1 MGCGASKDG
10 VAEPQPMQIRG
21 YDTEFRLKGED
32 ALKSNIQ
39 VISDINSACVS
50 SLSISSSVLN
60 NPPSAFFYMD
70 NFDED
75 TFSDEEDSDLDP
87 SFTLPFKRIIEE
99 VDDDA
104 FITTALTALSGGKE
118 AKTDKKDKT
127 NIDDVEKRIEV
138 NVVAHNE
145 VLSAESGEDYLTCPL
160 YMVPRATSFQALMST
175 SPVLTQ
181 QHLGGDIMAR
191 EETDTEELL
200 VPERTHTVHEDRR
213 DQLEEPE
220 EFKRPANPAV
230 PDHEMN
236 HFGEDSASALIENL
250 KQEHHQKQVQPKQE
264 NLKPNNKMNTNETSS
279 DNQDKIVPKMP
290 PLTMVSPIPELP
302 AHLSK
307 KAALPTVTLKGNV
320 PIIHQDEL
328 VTAQGPVDSA
338 TRPCSCGDNLELSRW
353 SPMTENLEETPTP
366 ATKSPAGSEWRSP
379 SREMLD
385 PDIEDIVLLE
395 SPPPPPELHTLPLPA
410 MLDCHGIHMDNRDF
424 ISPCLR
430 FIS

>member
-1 MGCGASKDG
+1 MDVLLILTVMGCGASKDG

-191 EETDTEELL
+191 VLFTT
-200 VPERTHTVHEDRR
+200 
-213 DQLEEPE
+213 
-220 EFKRPANPAV
+220 N
-230 PDHEMN
+230 
-236 HFGEDSASALIENL
+236 LI
-250 KQEHHQKQVQPKQE
+250 
-264 NLKPNNKMNTNETSS
+264 
-279 DNQDKIVPKMP
+279 
-290 PLTMVSPIPELP
+290 
-302 AHLSK
+302 
-307 KAALPTVTLKGNV
+307 
-320 PIIHQDEL
+320 
-328 VTAQGPVDSA
+328 
-338 TRPCSCGDNLELSRW
+338 RC
-353 SPMTENLEETPTP
+353 
-366 ATKSPAGSEWRSP
+366 
-379 SREMLD
+379 
-385 PDIEDIVLLE
+385 
-395 SPPPPPELHTLPLPA
+395 
-410 MLDCHGIHMDNRDF
+410 
-424 ISPCLR
+424 
-430 FIS
+430 

>member
-1 MGCGASKDG
+1 MI
-10 VAEPQPMQIRG
+10 M
-21 YDTEFRLKGED
+21 
-32 ALKSNIQ
+32 
-39 VISDINSACVS
+39 ISEYVS
-50 SLSISSSVLN
+50 
-60 NPPSAFFYMD
+60 
-70 NFDED
+70 
-75 TFSDEEDSDLDP
+75 
-87 SFTLPFKRIIEE
+87 
-99 VDDDA
+99 
-104 FITTALTALSGGKE
+104 
-118 AKTDKKDKT
+118 
-127 NIDDVEKRIEV
+127 
-138 NVVAHNE
+138 
-145 VLSAESGEDYLTCPL
+145 
-160 YMVPRATSFQALMST
+160 Q
-175 SPVLTQ
+175 
-181 QHLGGDIMAR
+181 

-290 PLTMVSPIPELP
+290 PLTMVSPIRKITPHCTPQSIVTLLLLCKVNPMAYVCKILKPVMCGILAAAELP

-430 FIS
+430 LIS